1 MTTVKTTVNNRVVDT
16 SFVPFIRSRRV
27 YFTGKLFRPNTK
39 LHLYFD
45 GVDISSYATK
55 APFVE
60 FTDNRDTRNF
70 INQNQSQI
78 FSTLGTTRDELITD
92 DAGSITGYFII
103 PNNSAE
109 KFRTGEREVVL
120 NDSATG
126 AKADDST
133 TSASVNYT
141 ASGIIQH
148 RQRTVV
154 STRRVH
160 IRREWVR
167 RSRNVRRRFRR
178 RRWRDP
184 LAQSFMIGEIESGI
198 FATSVDLYFQK
209 KSNNVP
215 VQMYVVTTD
224 NGYPSQEIIPGSEI
238 TLLPEDVN
246 VSDDATAVTN
256 FRFDSPIHFSPG
268 VEYAIVVLSN
278 DDNYRMWLSDI
289 GKKDVLTE
297 KMIVKNPYTGV
308 MFKSQNAS
316 TWTADQNKDF
326 KFKLNRANFT
336 TLEKDWE
343 FTILPRDD
351 SPLLDEEIKFSQAM
365 LQSEEV
371 NLPQTSIRYQ
381 LSIENDGNGDPA
393 YVDVTPGEEYY
404 RKGTISNDVKLK
416 ATLKS
421 SSNFVTPLLDLDRL
435 ALAGVYNLVNGEND
449 VTTGTPAVDTEL
461 SANHGTAEARY
472 ITQEVALANPADQ
485 ITTFLEINRPITAS
499 DVRVYIRTK
508 TGEEN
513 ITENAFLRVPTKTGN
528 PIPVNGD
535 REEYAEV
542 EFEKLGLP
550 LFSSFQ
556 VKIVMTSGDDE
567 YVPVVKS
574 LRSIATT

>member
-1 MTTVKTTVNNRVVDT
+1 
-16 SFVPFIRSRRV
+16 
-27 YFTGKLFRPNTK
+27 
-39 LHLYFD
+39 
-45 GVDISSYATK
+45 
-55 APFVE
+55 
-60 FTDNRDTRNF
+60 
-70 INQNQSQI
+70 
-78 FSTLGTTRDELITD
+78 
-92 DAGSITGYFII
+92 
-103 PNNSAE
+103 
-109 KFRTGEREVVL
+109 
-120 NDSATG
+120 
-126 AKADDST
+126 
-133 TSASVNYT
+133 
-141 ASGIIQH
+141 
-148 RQRTVV
+148 
-154 STRRVH
+154 
-160 IRREWVR
+160 
-167 RSRNVRRRFRR
+167 
-178 RRWRDP
+178 
-184 LAQSFMIGEIESGI
+184 MIGEIEEGI

-246 VSDDATAVTN
+246 IDTEKATAATN
-256 FRFDSPIHFSPG
+256 FKFDSPLYLSPG

-289 GKKDVLTE
+289 GKEDVTTG

-326 KFKLNRANFT
+326 KFKLNRA
-336 TLEKDWE
+336 E
-343 FTILPRDD
+343 FGELTKEWDFEILTPESDD
-351 SPLLDEEIKFSQAM
+351 SPALEEEIKFSQAM

-381 LSIENDGNGDPA
+381 LSIANGNDGLPQ
-393 YVDVTPGEEYY
+393 YVDVAADEEYY
-404 RKGTISNDVKLK
+404 RSGTLSDQIKLK
-416 ATLKS
+416 ATLTS
-421 SSNFVTPLLDLDRL
+421 SSNYVTPLLDLDRL
-435 ALAGVYNLVNGEND
+435 ALAGVYNLVNSEEAVGPND
-449 VTTGTPAVDTEL
+449 ASVAAADSTKPEFDTEL
-461 SANHGTAEARY
+461 DANHGTADARY

-513 ITENAFLRVPTKTGN
+513 ITENPFIRVPTKTGN

-556 VKIVMTSGDDE
+556 VKIVMTSNDNE